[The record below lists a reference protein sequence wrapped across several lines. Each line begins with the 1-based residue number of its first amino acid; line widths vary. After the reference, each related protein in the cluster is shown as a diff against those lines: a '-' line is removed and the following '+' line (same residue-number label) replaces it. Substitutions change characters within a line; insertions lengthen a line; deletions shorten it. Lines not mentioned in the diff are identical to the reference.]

1 MASRQKEGRFDTFM
15 PEEAMGTNH
24 PAAWDAVSLED
35 VDEAARLERGTHM
48 KYGQCSNQPREGN

>member
-1 MASRQKEGRFDTFM
+1 M

-35 VDEAARLERGTHM
+35 VDETARQERGTHM
-48 KYGQCSNQPREGN
+48 KYGQCSNQPREGI